1 MKRSRKTMIAAGL
14 TFMAVLQQ
22 ARADVV
28 VIVSAHSAA
37 RLTAKEISQVYLGE
51 RNTMTPVDIAV
62 VETRICREGFGSQG
76 AGFGRGGR
84 ESRCRR
90 SERHRLRG
98 QELREYDGESHFD
111 SEMTAGPRTAPARMP
126 AEGRQARARP
136 QPHR

>member
-51 RNTMTPVDIAV
+51 RNTMTPVDIANP
-62 VETRICREGFGSQG
+62 S
-76 AGFGRGGR
+76 
-84 ESRCRR
+84 
-90 SERHRLRG
+90 
-98 QELREYDGESHFD
+98 
-111 SEMTAGPRTAPARMP
+111 PARREFYTKVIGKNE
-126 AEGRQARARP
+126 AQVKARWSRLVFAGKVSAPKELASGEEVVKAVAADPNAIGYVDRSFVNMTVKVILTVK
-136 QPHR
+136 